1 MLSTHWFS
9 TVKFSMN
16 HTIFII
22 LVLSSFQ
29 GISQQKT
36 IRQITSEL
44 ENSPNPPLYV
54 KDILKMKFRM
64 DTVTVTSK
72 DHFVGVEDSLAF
84 YGKIKKVYG
93 PYKGKVLLQILA
105 TIPTEFNHINQIFL
119 DTSVFLKRF
128 ADSLA
133 NDIISRIYKGQSSFE
148 DMAQSYSMGGE
159 ASTNGDL
166 GWMARGSMV
175 PAIEKELAKSK
186 KNELIKVWSKNGLHI
201 IRKTGSPIQGT
212 GYALIMRV
220 YL

>member
-1 MLSTHWFS
+1 
-9 TVKFSMN
+9 MN

-22 LVLSSFQ
+22 LVLSAFSGF
-29 GISQQKT
+29 SQQKT

-54 KDILKMKFRM
+54 KDILKKKFRM

-159 ASTNGDL
+159 AATNGDL
-166 GWMARGSMV
+166 GWMAKGSMV
-175 PAIEKELAKSK
+175 PVIENELSKSK

-201 IRKTGSPIQGT
+201 IRKTGNPLQGT